1 MYIYIIIILLIVL
14 LGCAIRPNSNK
25 KRKKIYLTIVF
36 IILAIVASLRAY
48 TVGVDTE
55 QYCIAFD
62 KISEMTIEQ
71 AKEDTRYETGFVVL
85 CKILSY
91 VYDNY
96 QILIIVTS
104 IFIMYAV
111 VRFIY
116 EESNDCILSSL
127 LFVLLNCYAMYMC
140 VMRQA
145 IAISIILIGY
155 IAFLKKGKY
164 VKFAI
169 IVFFASL
176 FHQSALIMLIA
187 IPLYN
192 MKFKNKY
199 YFMAIIISAV
209 IYVMANTAFSICT
222 KLFPTYI
229 YYLGGQFF
237 TSNYF
242 ASLLNA
248 CVSIIFFTVGVYYG
262 KFNKRDKDID
272 SFYAF
277 MIMLAVIFYVAT
289 IKISIFSRIT
299 TYFNIFNIIWIPK
312 FISNINKKEDRTIIL
327 FILIICLFMYWFI
340 ISMYRPEWYG
350 VIPYKTFFTKI

>member
-111 VRFIY
+111 IRFIY
-116 EESNDCILSSL
+116 EESNDCILSLL
-127 LFVLLNCYAMYMC
+127 LFVLLNCYAMYMSM
-140 VMRQA
+140 MRQA
-145 IAISIILIGY
+145 IAIGIILLGY
-155 IAFLKKGKY
+155 IIFLKKE
-164 VKFAI
+164 
-169 IVFFASL
+169 
-176 FHQSALIMLIA
+176 ML
-187 IPLYN
+187 L
-192 MKFKNKY
+192 
-199 YFMAIIISAV
+199 
-209 IYVMANTAFSICT
+209 
-222 KLFPTYI
+222 
-229 YYLGGQFF
+229 
-237 TSNYF
+237 
-242 ASLLNA
+242 
-248 CVSIIFFTVGVYYG
+248 
-262 KFNKRDKDID
+262 
-272 SFYAF
+272 
-277 MIMLAVIFYVAT
+277 
-289 IKISIFSRIT
+289 
-299 TYFNIFNIIWIPK
+299 
-312 FISNINKKEDRTIIL
+312 
-327 FILIICLFMYWFI
+327 
-340 ISMYRPEWYG
+340 
-350 VIPYKTFFTKI
+350 